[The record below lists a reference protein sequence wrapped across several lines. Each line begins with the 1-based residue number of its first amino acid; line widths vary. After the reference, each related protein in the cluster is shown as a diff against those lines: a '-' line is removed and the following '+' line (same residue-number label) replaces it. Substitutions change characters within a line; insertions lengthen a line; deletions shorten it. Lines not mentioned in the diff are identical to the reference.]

1 MAITV
6 TLLIST
12 WYPVNVFK
20 MTLLVIHFSFV
31 LKLYQPSKAHPQ
43 VNYYVEISRSDQW
56 YLKIDII
63 IYQPP

>member
-43 VNYYVEISRSDQW
+43 VIIK
-56 YLKIDII
+56 LKFQDLINDI
-63 IYQPP
+63 